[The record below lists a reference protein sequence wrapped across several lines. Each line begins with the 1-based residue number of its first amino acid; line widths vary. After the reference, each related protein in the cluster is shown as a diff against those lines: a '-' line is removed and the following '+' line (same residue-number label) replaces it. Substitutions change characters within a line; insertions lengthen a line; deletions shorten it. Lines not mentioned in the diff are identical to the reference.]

1 MKNNHYI
8 SLICSIFLL
17 FGAANAHA
25 EEAVPSEVPKAQESA
40 PEAPEGA
47 DIDTPEVAEQD
58 EPEAGPKAPPLGHY
72 LAGRF
77 AESQGDT
84 QNGLKYVEEAYK
96 KDPSNQETMASLY
109 RMYVLSGNL
118 DKAKPIAEKLLGAKV
133 VDETSEFS
141 PEMFLALTAA
151 KSGDLAKANKYLA
164 SVPKAGFNN
173 ILTPLLAAWL
183 KYGGGGIK
191 QPLDI
196 KEVTTDPRL
205 ALPHVYMHAGLIN
218 DLAGFKD
225 KAREY
230 YEVAVK
236 DKSTQ
241 PFRAVE
247 VLVNFYGRIGD
258 KAAQKKLVDSY
269 IESHG
274 ESFLAKELLVNASNR
289 KDPGLLAENMQ
300 QGIAEVFYT
309 LANIF
314 HGVRAP
320 ADEIA
325 TLHFALYMR
334 PNFPAAQF
342 LLANAHELAED
353 HQTAI
358 NVYKTIDPNSPYF
371 IRGRIRSLYDESEL
385 SSAHVDEAVKKLSVL
400 AEEMPKDID
409 ALLAKGDILRIHDRH
424 KEAIEAYTAAEAR
437 IVGLEESQHWILFFS
452 RGACFER
459 LGQWQQ
465 AELDLKKALKL
476 SPTEP
481 EVLNYLGYTWLTR
494 RENLDEAK
502 KMIESAYEA
511 RPEDPHIIDSMGYS
525 LYVTGDFA
533 SAAEY
538 FQQALERIP
547 DDPTV
552 NDHLGDTYWK
562 LGRKNEARF
571 QWNRA
576 LSNEKDE
583 AVKQQISEK
592 LQKGLADHTSARIIE
607 NKKEAVQ

>member
-1 MKNNHYI
+1 M
-8 SLICSIFLL
+8 
-17 FGAANAHA
+17 
-25 EEAVPSEVPKAQESA
+25 ET
-40 PEAPEGA
+40 
-47 DIDTPEVAEQD
+47 DTPEVAEQD

-84 QNGLKYVEEAYK
+84 QNGLKYVEEAYR

-118 DKAKPIAEKLLGAKV
+118 DKATPIAEKLLGAKV

-151 KSGDLAKANKYLA
+151 KKGDIAQANTYLA

-173 ILTPLLAAWL
+173 ILTPLLTAWL
-183 KYGGGGIK
+183 KFGSGGIK
-191 QPLDI
+191 QPVDI
-196 KEVTTDPRL
+196 KEIATDPRL

-247 VLVNFYGRIGD
+247 ALVSFYGRTGD
-258 KAAQKKLVDSY
+258 KDAQRKLVADY
-269 IESHG
+269 IDSHG
-274 ESFLAKELLVNASNR
+274 ESFLARELLINASNR
-289 KDPGLLAENMQ
+289 KDPGQLAENMQ

-334 PNFPAAQF
+334 PDFPAAQF

-385 SSAHVDEAVKKLSVL
+385 SSAHVDEAVKKLTAL

-409 ALLAKGDILRIHDRH
+409 ALLAKGDILRIHNRH
-424 KEAIEAYTAAEAR
+424 REAIDAYTAAEKRLDGHA
-437 IVGLEESQHWILFFS
+437 ESQHWILFFS

-459 LGQWQQ
+459 LGQWQA
-465 AELDLKKALKL
+465 AETDLKKALKL

-494 RENLDEAK
+494 RENLDDAK
-502 KMIESAYEA
+502 KMIENAYEA

-525 LYVTGDFA
+525 LYVAGEFA

-552 NDHLGDTYWK
+552 NDHLGDTYWR
-562 LGRKNEARF
+562 LGRKTEARF

-583 AVKQQISEK
+583 AVKQLISEK
-592 LQKGLADHTSARIIE
+592 LEKGLADHTSARVTE
-607 NKKEAVQ
+607 DKKDAVQ